1 MDLLSRD
8 NPVKDLCAM
17 MGVSRAGYYKWRR
30 HKPSPRDNRREDM
43 IAKVRE
49 VHEEHPTHGYRWTAA
64 YMRINM
70 QVTISDNYAYK
81 CYRYL
86 GVKAET
92 KHKVHCRPR
101 KVRDLF
107 PNLIFT
113 TWETV
118 DRPRQVVVSD
128 MTAFRFRFYY
138 FEVTFYFDVFT
149 KELLTARV
157 ADKRGSRD
165 QYIDGLED
173 VKGLLKGASEPT
185 VLHTDQGSVYASM
198 AYNELIKD
206 TNIVRSM
213 SRAGKPTDNPVNE
226 ALNGWIKEELFID
239 FKLEK
244 CNGREDFIQII
255 KRYVKYYNTQRPCF
269 AIGYDTPENY
279 RKRFYKGELPKRNTF
294 EGRKLTP
301 EPKFVQKRRQAAET
315 KGDSHDVST
324 FENENP
330 EKS

>member
-8 NPVKDLCAM
+8 YAIQDLCGL
-17 MGVSRAGYYKWRR
+17 MGVSRAGFYKWKKRE
-30 HKPSPRDNRREDM
+30 PSSRDTTREEM
-43 IAKVRE
+43 IKIVGE
-49 VHEEHPTHGYRWTAA
+49 VHVEHPIHGYRWTAA
-64 YMRINM
+64 YIRINM
-70 QVTISDNYAYK
+70 QITISDNYAYK

-86 GVKAET
+86 GIKAET
-92 KHKVHCRPR
+92 KHRVRYRPR
-101 KVRDLF
+101 KVRDLY

-118 DRPRQVVVSD
+118 DRPRQVIVSD
-128 MTAFRFRFYY
+128 MTAFRFRYYY

-149 KELLTARV
+149 KEILTARV

-173 VKGLLKGASEPT
+173 VIGLLKGVLEP
-185 VLHTDQGSVYASM
+185 VILHTDQGSVYS
-198 AYNELIKD
+198 
-206 TNIVRSM
+206 S

-226 ALNGWIKEELFID
+226 ALNGWIKEELYID
-239 FKLEK
+239 FKLEL
-244 CNGREDFIQII
+244 CQDREDFIQTI

-279 RKRFYKGELPKRNTF
+279 RKRYYKGELPKKNTF
-294 EGRKLTP
+294 EGRKLTS
-301 EPKFVQKRRQAAET
+301 EPKFVQKRRQYADNQDNC
-315 KGDSHDVST
+315 KGLST
-324 FENENP
+324 FEKEIP

>member
-1 MDLLSRD
+1 
-8 NPVKDLCAM
+8 M
-17 MGVSRAGYYKWRR
+17 MGVSRAGYYKWKT
-30 HKPSPRDNRREDM
+30 HKPSHRDNKREDV
-43 IAKVRE
+43 IAKVKE
-49 VHEEHPTHGYRWTAA
+49 VHEKHPTHGYRWTAA
-64 YMRINM
+64 YLRINM
-70 QVTISDNYAYK
+70 QMIISDNYTYK
-81 CYRYL
+81 CFRYL
-86 GVKAET
+86 GIKAET
-92 KHKVHCRPR
+92 KHRLRYKAR
-101 KVRDLF
+101 KIRDLY

-118 DRPRQVVVSD
+118 DRPKQVIVSD
-128 MTAFRFRFYY
+128 MTAFRFRYYY

-149 KELLTARV
+149 KEILTAKV

-173 VKGLLKGASEPT
+173 VIGLLKGTVEP
-185 VLHTDQGSVYASM
+185 VILHTDQGSVYASM

-213 SRAGKPTDNPVNE
+213 SRPGKPTDNPVNE
-226 ALNGWIKEELFID
+226 ALNGWIKEEIYAEFR
-239 FKLEK
+239 LEQ

-279 RKRFYKGELPKRNTF
+279 RKRYYKGELPKKSTF
-294 EGRKLTP
+294 ESRNLTS
-301 EPKFVQKRRQAAET
+301 EPKFVQKRKQQTEN
-315 KGDSHDVST
+315 KDNNSDVST
-324 FENENP
+324 SENEKP